1 MSFIFN
7 HTQVY
12 IIDFGLAKRYIGRD
26 GKHIKYRENKSLTG
40 TARYASINTHLGIE
54 QSRRDDL
61 ECLGYVNLYFLRGSL
76 PWQGLRANNKK
87 DKYERIMEKKL
98 STSLETLCK
107 GFAQEFI
114 TYMNYVR
121 NLRFE
126 DKADYSYLRSLF
138 KELF

>member
-1 MSFIFN
+1 M
-7 HTQVY
+7 
-12 IIDFGLAKRYIGRD
+12 
-26 GKHIKYRENKSLTG
+26 
-40 TARYASINTHLGIE
+40 
-54 QSRRDDL
+54 
-61 ECLGYVNLYFLRGSL
+61 NLYFLRGSL

-107 GFAQEFI
+107 GFPQEFI

-138 KELF
+138 KELFQRKGFDYDYDFCWNKVSKEKRKSKLEKKPGA